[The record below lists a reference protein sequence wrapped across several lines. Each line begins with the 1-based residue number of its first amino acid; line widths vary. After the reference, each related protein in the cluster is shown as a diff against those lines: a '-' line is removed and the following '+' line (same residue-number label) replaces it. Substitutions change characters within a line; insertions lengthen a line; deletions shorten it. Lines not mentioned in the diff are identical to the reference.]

1 MKAIQVNKA
10 ELGPVVIQAELQKP
24 EPGLGEILIHVHA
37 VGVRQSPASSGV
49 QAKALSS

>member
-37 VGVRQSPASSGV
+37 VGVTQQNCFGIPQHIRN
-49 QAKALSS
+49 